1 MEKIQPLLKEI
12 IEREITF
19 SSENA
24 KSVQEL
30 HDKRKDEEEEI
41 KEQREKKKKQNQKK
55 ASRMIGII
63 ENKEKREQEEF
74 ETL

>member
-41 KEQREKKKKQNQKK
+41 KEQREKKRNKTKKRKV
-55 ASRMIGII
+55 
-63 ENKEKREQEEF
+63 EW
-74 ETL
+74 LV